1 MKIVK
6 VTYTTK
12 AGFARQNQTN
22 IQHVM
27 ADLQKLNNPGLF
39 YHACLGPDGLS
50 FVHTAFF
57 RSEEDEKVLL
67 GLPAFQV
74 FQQQLKANG
83 LDAPPKQEQLSLV
96 GSSADIFG

>member
-12 AGFARQNQTN
+12 AGFAQQNQTN
-22 IQHVM
+22 IQNVM
-27 ADLQKLNNPGLF
+27 ADLQKLNSPGLF

-50 FVHTAFF
+50 FTHTAFF
-57 RSEEDEKVLL
+57 SNEETEKVLL

-83 LDAPPKQEQLSLV
+83 LDSPPRQELLSLV
-96 GSSADIFG
+96 GASKEIF